1 MHEMYITGFSGE
13 KRNQMTQNW
22 KEVKSLDI
30 NYSTSTLL
38 WRKKVYQNLP
48 RRKEERN
55 QIHVQFE
62 KDTGNYQCFYCLL
75 DIKLLYLIILNNIK
89 QDMIVL
95 AYEEE
100 I

>member
-1 MHEMYITGFSGE
+1 MYVTGFSGG
-13 KRNQMTQNW
+13 KRNQTTQNW

-55 QIHVQFE
+55 YMCSLKRILE
-62 KDTGNYQCFYCLL
+62 
-75 DIKLLYLIILNNIK
+75 IINAF
-89 QDMIVL
+89 IVS
-95 AYEEE
+95 
-100 I
+100 